1 MFPDQQKRSSG
12 GKSKRKGAVAGDP
25 AVTILTSSCHF
36 EGKLYC
42 KGASR
47 IGGRIQ
53 GKVISEGLLIIEEEA
68 RLNAEIVVDEV
79 VVQGQV
85 SGKLRATKRVELRET
100 SRFQGEI
107 TSPALIIREGAQF
120 DGRVTMAET
129 NTELADAKLADAGS
143 EPELHPGHELPD
155 SGGKIP
161 DVTIVNTGG

>member
-12 GKSKRKGAVAGDP
+12 GKKRKGAVAGDP

-68 RLNAEIVVDEV
+68 KMNAEIVVDEV

-107 TSPALIIREGAQF
+107 TSPALIIREGAHF
-120 DGRVTMAET
+120 DGRVTMMGAGAEVV
-129 NTELADAKLADAGS
+129 DAAEPAS
-143 EPELHPGHELPD
+143 TEPELHPGHELPD
-155 SGGKIP
+155 SSGKIP